1 MGLFDS
7 IVSQAAGSLLSGGN
21 TSAPAGMM
29 NVVMGLL
36 NANGGGAAGLQG
48 LVSQFASK
56 GLGDVVQSWIGTGA
70 NLPISAEQIQ
80 AVLGSQ
86 QVQGIAQQ
94 LGLSPDAASNVL
106 AQFLPQAVDTVTPG
120 GQLDTNQLL
129 SQGLSML
136 KGFTNQ
142 A

>member
-7 IVSQAAGSLLSGGN
+7 IVSQATGSLLSGGSN
-21 TSAPAGMM
+21 NAPAGMM
-29 NVVMGLL
+29 DVVLGLL
-36 NANGGGAAGLQG
+36 NSNGGGAAGLQG
-48 LVSQFASK
+48 LVSSFASQ

-80 AVLGSQ
+80 SVLGSA

-94 LGLSPDAASNVL
+94 LGLTPDAASSAL
-106 AQFLPQAVDTVTPG
+106 AQFLPQAVDTLTPN
-120 GQLDTNQLL
+120 GQLDTSQLL

-136 KGFTNQ
+136 KGFTG
-142 A
+142 